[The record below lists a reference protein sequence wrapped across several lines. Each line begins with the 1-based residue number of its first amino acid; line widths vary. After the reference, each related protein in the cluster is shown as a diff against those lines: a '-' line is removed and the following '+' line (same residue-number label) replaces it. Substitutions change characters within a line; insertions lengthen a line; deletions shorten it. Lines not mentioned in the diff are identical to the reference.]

1 MIGLAFL
8 AAAIAVVVGYS
19 RALDARDERRRR
31 EQLARWYDEHG
42 GGNVVDD

>member
-1 MIGLAFL
+1 MLGLVFL
-8 AAAIAVVVGYS
+8 VGVIAAAILYL
-19 RALDARDERRRR
+19 RAIDARDERRRR